1 VKDINTGRYRM
12 PEQGNENILLLRN
25 LIKRFAMFTNCLSKY
40 LFSCI
45 VYFESLFLDDH
56 KFENIRVEFL
66 KQPITIFI

>member
-1 VKDINTGRYRM
+1 M

-25 LIKRFAMFTNCLSKY
+25 LNKRFAMFPNCLSKY

-45 VYFESLFLDDH
+45 VYFESLFLDDR

-66 KQPITIFI
+66 KQADNIFLLIKR